1 MQLIFFVCLYLIDL
15 WLLDNTGWISV
26 VHLQEWTM
34 GVHVSPPFWISFSHP
49 PHSRPSRLSQNPL
62 TERARLFHVCHVHF
76 LKFPHSFFQAP
87 WWAGGPPPWLLRDSI
102 LPLPIISVIFFL
114 FKKFLSSVDPR
125 LMLSVLKSEAA
136 YCKLQERNEV
146 VDLIPDKSVFLIRG
160 DLLWG
165 PKSSHCQIFHV
176 S

>member
-1 MQLIFFVCLYLIDL
+1 MIAWQY
-15 WLLDNTGWISV
+15 WLDFCHTSAGMNHGCTCVPSLLNLLLTS
-26 VHLQEWTM
+26 
-34 GVHVSPPFWISFSHP
+34 P

-62 TERARLFHVCHVHF
+62 MERARLFHVCHVRF

-102 LPLPIISVIFFL
+102 LPSPIISVIFFL
-114 FKKFLSSVDPR
+114 FTKFLSSVDPR
-125 LMLSVLKSEAA
+125 FMLSVLKSEAA
-136 YCKLQERNEV
+136 YCKLQEHNEV